1 MPKHREASLAW
12 NLFCD
17 DDGAVIGRFAL
28 VGNTVRVDC
37 PGARTKS
44 VSVEP
49 GAGLVSLVE
58 RILTAHARI

>member
-1 MPKHREASLAW
+1 MSKPCEASLAW

-17 DDGAVIGRFAL
+17 DGGAVIGRFVL

-37 PGARTKS
+37 PSGRIKS

-49 GAGLVSLVE
+49 GEKFLSLVE
-58 RILTAHARI
+58 KVLTEDPL